1 MLTSRQVRKQISLF
15 ILVVAYNV
23 IGKDEE
29 AFKQDINRSAAVGA
43 KFHNMMIW
51 AKHADGH
58 YVTNEEVA
66 KTYID
71 FYTYAQSK
79 GITVTFRVPR

>member
-1 MLTSRQVRKQISLF
+1 
-15 ILVVAYNV
+15 
-23 IGKDEE
+23 KDEE

-79 GITVTFRVPR
+79 GITVTLECHVDNWSEDYRRVIPVADLIE